1 MAKAEQALD
10 YEGLKLYD
18 MYLKEYIDKKITEAI
33 DAYREE
39 DKADDNVF
47 DDQTDDII
55 IEE

>member
-33 DAYREE
+33 DTYREE
-39 DKADDNVF
+39 DKSDDNVF